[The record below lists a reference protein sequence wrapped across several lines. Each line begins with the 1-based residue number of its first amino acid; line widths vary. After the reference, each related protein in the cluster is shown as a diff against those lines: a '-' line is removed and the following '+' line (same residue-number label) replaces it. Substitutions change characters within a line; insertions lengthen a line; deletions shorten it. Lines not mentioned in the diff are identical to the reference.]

1 MLDAW
6 ISGSR
11 VGTHSARL
19 NQIPI
24 TSASS
29 GGFWPF
35 FSRERIAHTLAG
47 VYLTCRAC
55 CVTQASSGW
64 GYSLQ
69 DARVGCQSRP
79 KRGRARRA
87 AVFAPVSLHPA
98 SCRAETHPLGTLP
111 PVLAGPP
118 RYPFDAVL
126 AAQHRQHHDRQ
137 QALQTD
143 TCISLGRPV
152 SPLMPPANSSSRS
165 THNVF

>member
-1 MLDAW
+1 MSESRGTTKKVLMEHVERDWSALNRLLSRLSETQWTNVKNRDGWATKNHMVVLCGSVGNSRFPMLDAW

-87 AVFAPVSLHPA
+87 ARLRPSVPPPAPVPRHP
-98 SCRAETHPLGTLP
+98 
-111 PVLAGPP
+111 PP
-118 RYPFDAVL
+118 R
-126 AAQHRQHHDRQ
+126 
-137 QALQTD
+137 
-143 TCISLGRPV
+143 
-152 SPLMPPANSSSRS
+152 
-165 THNVF
+165 